1 MGTSWERR
9 MPHAPDR
16 RTQDVVEATRTDQ
29 LLANSGKT
37 PKRGTGSAKAPP
49 GFPNLDLARKALRAI
64 AREIAESGGATLD
77 EAAILEEWRQE
88 TDMPGHDVVSGHG
101 PGVPDEN
108 PWQDTPHWKVGG
120 RDRIHVRIR

>member
-1 MGTSWERR
+1 MFSTCSY
-9 MPHAPDR
+9 R
-16 RTQDVVEATRTDQ
+16 RTVQVPESPRQ
-29 LLANSGKT
+29 IE
-37 PKRGTGSAKAPP
+37 
-49 GFPNLDLARKALRAI
+49 ALRAI

-88 TDMPGHDVVSGHG
+88 LEMPGHDVVSGHG

-120 RDRIHVRIR
+120 RDPIHVRIC